1 MAAPTHSAMRA
12 ARAALEEVL
21 AADGVDVAR
30 LAEDLLA
37 MSSTVQG
44 SGSLRRALADP
55 SREGRER
62 AGLVDRLFAGRV
74 GEPAQHVA
82 RTVAAQRWT
91 SSTDLPVALEE
102 LAVEAFLAHAQAA
115 GRLGRVEDELF
126 RFQRI
131 VAGDSRLQAALTDP
145 RAPAA
150 TKGTLVKQLLSQKA
164 APETVRLAS
173 HAVATRTERFGR
185 TMESYQRIA
194 ARRQDQVTAV
204 VTSARPLSEGQVDR
218 LVAALTR
225 QYGRA
230 VNANVVVDPG
240 VIGGMRIEIGDEVI
254 EGTIS
259 SRLDD
264 ARRRLSG

>member
-1 MAAPTHSAMRA
+1 MQGPSRNAMALS
-12 ARAALEEVL
+12 RAALEEAL
-21 AADGVDVAR
+21 TSSGDAVA

-37 MSSTVQG
+37 VAGTVSG
-44 SGSLRRALADP
+44 SGTLRRALADP

-74 GEPAQHVA
+74 GDPAQHVA
-82 RTVAAQRWT
+82 RTVAAQRWND
-91 SSTDLPVALEE
+91 SSDLPVALEA
-102 LAVEAFLAHAQAA
+102 LSVEAFLANAQRA

-131 VAGDSRLQAALTDP
+131 VAGDDRLQAALTDP
-145 RAPAA
+145 RAPVAS
-150 TKGTLVKQLLSQKA
+150 KSNLVRQLLSDKA

-185 TMESYQRIA
+185 TIESYLATA
-194 ARRQDQVTAV
+194 ARRQQQVTAV
-204 VTSARPLSEGQVDR
+204 VTSAAPLTEAQVDR
-218 LVAALTR
+218 LVAALSR
-225 QYGRA
+225 QYGRQ
-230 VNANVVVDPG
+230 VHANIVIDPS
-240 VIGGMRIEIGDEVI
+240 VIGGIRVEIGDEVI

-264 ARRRLSG
+264 ARRRLSS